1 MPDSKSTAEPNDLS
15 SKPDLAAKPIAT
27 RPQRRPARRTQADA
41 PGAPRPDAPSSRPP
55 ALPGP
60 APFTSRP
67 LGQTPGPDPET
78 PLNEVRLAV
87 GTIVGT
93 HGVGGELKMLL
104 ATDDPD
110 QLTSIKRV
118 YIGEEAQP
126 RRLLGVR
133 FHKGMALLL
142 IAGVSRPQQGDALRG
157 QTVRISGKD
166 ARPLE
171 PGEFYYY
178 QAIGLTAFDETGNEI
193 GTVSDI
199 LETGAN
205 AVFVLTPPDGG
216 KEILLPNIP
225 DVILALEPAARRL
238 VVRPLVYWDSQ

>member
-1 MPDSKSTAEPNDLS
+1 MPDSKSIADPPNADS
-15 SKPDLAAKPIAT
+15 APADSARQIAK
-27 RPQRRPARRTQADA
+27 RPRRRPVRSQISDPAGGAA
-41 PGAPRPDAPSSRPP
+41 GAPPIRRSGRS
-55 ALPGP
+55 GP

-67 LGQTPGPDPET
+67 LGQTTGPDPDT
-78 PLNEVRLAV
+78 PLSEVRLAV
-87 GTIVGT
+87 GTIAGT
-93 HGVGGELKMLL
+93 HGVAGELKMLL

-110 QLTSIKRV
+110 RLTSIKRI
-118 YIGEEAQP
+118 YIGEDAQP

-133 FHKGMALLL
+133 FHKNMALLRV
-142 IAGVSRPQQGDALRG
+142 AGISRTDQGEALRG
-157 QTVRISGKD
+157 QTVRISGRD

-178 QAIGLTAFDETGNEI
+178 QVVGLTAVDDAGNVV

-205 AVFVLTPPDGG
+205 DVFVLTPPDGG

-225 DVILALEPAARRL
+225 EVILELEPAERRM
-238 VVRPLVYWDSQ
+238 VVRPLVYWDAQ